1 MNIESRIELLKKEII
16 KDDFLQGRGLGNE
29 VPFWI
34 FDYPPESELL
44 IRHSME
50 KIGDI
55 LDNNSIGYIEID
67 LYEMCLETINKKI
80 RPEKL
85 IDFEAKKGSDELL
98 KKLKIILKPDTVKQ
112 ILKERIESDGNV
124 KIIFLTGI
132 GKAWPLIRSHS
143 ILNNLQPVTGNIPL
157 VAFYPGEYRNYEL
170 SLFGRFKDANYY
182 RAFRMINENTA

>member
-112 ILKERIESDGNV
+112 ILKEKIESENNV
-124 KIIFLTGI
+124 RIIFLTGI

>member
-44 IRHSME
+44 IRHSIE

-112 ILKERIESDGNV
+112 ILKEKIESENNV
-124 KIIFLTGI
+124 RIIFLTGI

>member
-16 KDDFLQGRGLGNE
+16 KDDFLQVRGLGNE

-55 LDNNSIGYIEID
+55 LDNNFIGYIEID
-67 LYEMCLETINKKI
+67 LYEMCLETINKRI

-85 IDFEAKKGSDELL
+85 IDFEAKRGSDELL

-112 ILKERIESDGNV
+112 ILKEKIESENNV
-124 KIIFLTGI
+124 RIIFLTGI

-182 RAFRMINENTA
+182 RAFRMINENTV